1 MAKALCDDI
10 EERHTTVWNR
20 HFLQSQTH
28 NAKQMFNPGLGWGKQ
43 RVRH

>member
-10 EERHTTVWNR
+10 EERRTTERNR
-20 HFLQSQTH
+20 HVLQSQTH
-28 NAKQMFNPGLGWGKQ
+28 KATQMINPGLGWGKQ